1 MAEITHTHQ
10 NYARYLHGQLGGPPP
25 SPGPLEKNKKTRQSM
40 SPCPFR
46 VCDGPVR
53 VVLDQRH
60 RPGCVRVRVGLGLVP
75 VTAAAAPAA
84 AGRASARVAPA
95 AVGPAG
101 PLPDHQTGT
110 VAMSW
115 SRWLHGSC
123 ASHAY
128 RQCTGTG
135 HDSVGL
141 ARVTV
146 TVGPSTRRIATTTKW
161 RIFWH

>member
-1 MAEITHTHQ
+1 MGNLLMGWRTP
-10 NYARYLHGQLGGPPP
+10 GQ
-25 SPGPLEKNKKTRQSM
+25 LEKNKKTRQSM
-40 SPCPFR
+40 SDGTVPRAFR

-135 HDSVGL
+135 HDSVKLDWPGSRSPWAL
-141 ARVTV
+141 VRV
-146 TVGPSTRRIATTTKW
+146 GRIATTTKW